1 MHGDGHRRGRAN
13 QSLTVSYLNN
23 TDTGTATA
31 SASYAGTSTYAAST
45 GSATFTITSG
55 SGTVSPSVTTVTCP
69 TTSVVYNASA
79 LTPCTA
85 AVTGVGGLDQTL
97 TVTYTSNVDAGTATA
112 NASFPGN
119 ANYMA
124 SSNSATFTIAK
135 AGTTTSLTPSSSSVN
150 AGQSVTLTAQVVSL
164 TSGTPTGTV
173 AFYDGTTLLGTQPLS
188 AGTATLSTTSLNA
201 GTSNTL
207 NAVYGGDTN
216 FTTSQSTTS
225 VTVGALLDFTLSVTG
240 PASVTVFP
248 GGVATYTVVT
258 NPLDGSYPG
267 TVNFTA
273 TGLPTGSTASF
284 SPLSIAANGGMQT
297 ITLTVTT
304 PALAREETPSI
315 GRKLAPLTLAL
326 LLFPLLGVGRLRRQG
341 RRLSKITT
349 LLLLLGCT
357 LAGAL
362 MTGCSSSGS
371 GFFAQAVQSYGINV
385 TATSGSLQHTATV
398 TLVVE

>member
-1 MHGDGHRRGRAN
+1 M
-13 QSLTVSYLNN
+13 
-23 TDTGTATA
+23 
-31 SASYAGTSTYAAST
+31 
-45 GSATFTITSG
+45 
-55 SGTVSPSVTTVTCP
+55 
-69 TTSVVYNASA
+69 
-79 LTPCTA
+79 
-85 AVTGVGGLDQTL
+85 TGVGGLDQTL

-124 SSNSATFTIAK
+124 SSNSANLHHREGGNHHFADPEQLLSQCRDK
-135 AGTTTSLTPSSSSVN
+135 
-150 AGQSVTLTAQVVSL
+150 SVTLTAQVVSL

-173 AFYDGTTLLGTQPLS
+173 AFYDGTTLLGTQPLTS
-188 AGTATLSTTSLNA
+188 GTATLSTTSLTA

-207 NAVYGGDTN
+207 NAVYSGDTN

-225 VTVGALLDFTLSVTG
+225 VTVGALMDFTLSVTG

-304 PALAREETPSI
+304 PALARQETPSI